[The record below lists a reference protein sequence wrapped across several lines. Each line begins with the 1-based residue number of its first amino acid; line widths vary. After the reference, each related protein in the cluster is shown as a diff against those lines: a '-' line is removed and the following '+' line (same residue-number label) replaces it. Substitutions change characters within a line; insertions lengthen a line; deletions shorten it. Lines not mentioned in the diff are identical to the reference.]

1 MTARNI
7 TQQPECHTFNGAAP
21 NGMSTIRRND
31 SHPRAGHMPALR
43 MWWMGFTTV
52 SFGS

>member
-21 NGMSTIRRND
+21 VHHRIIGEPLKLDRRKLAFQ
-31 SHPRAGHMPALR
+31 PRVKRVMHEKICQYR
-43 MWWMGFTTV
+43 
-52 SFGS
+52 

>member
-21 NGMSTIRRND
+21 PWQAAQHARPGKT
-31 SHPRAGHMPALR
+31 A
-43 MWWMGFTTV
+43 
-52 SFGS
+52 

>member
-21 NGMSTIRRND
+21 NLLV
-31 SHPRAGHMPALR
+31 AGL
-43 MWWMGFTTV
+43 TLDD
-52 SFGS
+52 